1 MSIELIR
8 CSRFVFTLFSYPEYV
23 WIMYQRRPVSTSSAV
38 GAVGATGS
46 GCAST
51 SGTAGSGSASR
62 IAPAR
67 RRTFFA
73 SSTET
78 SSTGSAVPRNARA
91 ASAAASSESFA
102 ASTSSGV
109 GSGSCSGGSEGGI
122 VSFVVSSVVSSRS
135 SLMTLPLWRGRRRRW
150 DRLIQQDAVDDERE
164 DLVRRE
170 DVRGDDRR
178 DHDHEHGET
187 DDGLAVRP
195 GDLLQLG
202 PGLLS
207 EANDAPASGPDLW
220 GRRSRRCGHQ
230 RTPARRERL
239 ELSTAGFG
247 DQCSTS

>member
-1 MSIELIR
+1 M
-8 CSRFVFTLFSYPEYV
+8 T
-23 WIMYQRRPVSTSSAV
+23 YQRWPVSVSTF
-38 GAVGATGS
+38 VGATDGAACGS
-46 GCAST
+46 ATAARCSADTSGST
-51 SGTAGSGSASR
+51 SAT
-62 IAPAR
+62 APAR

-109 GSGSCSGGSEGGI
+109 GSGSCSGDSEGGI

-150 DRLIQQDAVDDERE
+150 DCLIQQDAVDDERE

-178 DHDHEHGET
+178 DHDHKHGET

-195 GDLLQLG
+195 GDLLELG